1 MNCSII
7 NNIMLPYIAGV
18 IVFIILV
25 IAYIKLVKKTDIFS
39 NKDSALKE
47 IEKDVEQLNGMV
59 ASIVG

>member
-1 MNCSII
+1 LNCSII